1 MPNETESTTRLPAV
15 DINPVPR
22 WAWVVGVAAVVLWWL
37 VTFENSQLLDL
48 VGAQSAAAGNA
59 VHELFHD
66 ARHLLGVPCH

>member
-1 MPNETESTTRLPAV
+1 MPSETDTVTRAAV
-15 DINPVPR
+15 ADVTPLPR
-22 WAWVVGVAAVVLWWL
+22 WAWVVAALAVALWWM
-37 VTFENSQLLDL
+37 VTFENSQVLDL